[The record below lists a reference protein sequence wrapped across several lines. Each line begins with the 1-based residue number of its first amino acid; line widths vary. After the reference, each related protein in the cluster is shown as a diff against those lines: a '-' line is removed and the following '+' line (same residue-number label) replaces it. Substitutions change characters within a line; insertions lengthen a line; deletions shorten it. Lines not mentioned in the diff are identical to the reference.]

1 MAYKDPERQRAYA
14 REWLKRNP
22 EKAREAMR
30 RWRAR
35 NPELLREGRRKY
47 RQAARLRDGAKLNA
61 QRAAYLA
68 SHPEVKRAKEQAYRA
83 RKIAAEGSFTGAEW
97 LELLDRWDNVCA
109 YCGEPGPLEA
119 DHRVPLSREGTNFID
134 NILPAC
140 RRCNGRKHKMTEEEF
155 RALLAAE
162 RGCDHIVDS
171 RMSALEP
178 LGWVAQLA

>member
-14 REWLKRNP
+14 REWMKRNA

-35 NPELLREGRRKY
+35 NPELVRARNRKY
-47 RQAARLRDGAKLNA
+47 RRAARLRDGAKLNA

-83 RKIAAEGSFTGAEW
+83 RKVAAVGSFTGAEW
-97 LELLDRWDNVCA
+97 LKLVAFWGNVCA
-109 YCGEPGPLEA
+109 YGGEPGPLEP
-119 DHRVPLSREGTNFID
+119 DHRVPLKRGGTNFID

-140 RRCNGRKHKMTEEEF
+140 RSCNARKHTMTEEEF
-155 RALLAAE
+155 RARLAVEDA
-162 RGCDHIVDS
+162 V
-171 RMSALEP
+171 
-178 LGWVAQLA
+178 VAFSTVE

>member
-35 NPELLREGRRKY
+35 HPELLRERRRKY
-47 RQAARLRDGAKLNA
+47 RRAARLRDGAKLNA

-68 SHPEVKRAKEQAYRA
+68 ANPGVRRAKEQAYRA
-83 RKIAAEGSFTGAEW
+83 RKAAAAGSFTGAEW
-97 LELLDRWDNVCA
+97 LALVARCGNVCA
-109 YCGEPGPLEA
+109 YCGAGGPLEP

-140 RRCNGRKHKMTEEEF
+140 RSCNGMKHTMTEDEF
-155 RALLAAE
+155 RTRLASQRATTTPPTIE
-162 RGCDHIVDS
+162 
-171 RMSALEP
+171 
-178 LGWVAQLA
+178 